1 VVCYRLWKWYV
12 TDYGNDMLPL
22 YATPL
27 SYPRQY
33 ATTLGNRLSSY
44 LPWYATAYGNGVSP
58 PNPSNRCTYSQERL
72 VNINKVTF
80 KALCEL
86 N

>member
-1 VVCYRLWKWYV
+1 MLPLMEMVCYRF
-12 TDYGNDMLPL
+12 MLPL
-22 YATPL
+22 YVTPL

-44 LPWYATAYGNGVSP
+44 LPWYATAYGNGVSL

-80 KALCEL
+80 KASVS
-86 N
+86 